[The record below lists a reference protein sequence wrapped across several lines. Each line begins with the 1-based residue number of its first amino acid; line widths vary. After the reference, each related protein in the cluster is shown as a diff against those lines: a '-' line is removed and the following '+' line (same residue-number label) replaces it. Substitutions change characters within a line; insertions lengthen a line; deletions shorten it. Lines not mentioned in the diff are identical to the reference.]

1 MAGVDEPLRIEP
13 AGPADAGELL
23 TLQRA
28 AYVTEAQLY
37 DDPHLPPLTQTL
49 DELRADL
56 LRWPTLKALLGTRV
70 VGTARARSDGDVL
83 RVGRL
88 SVAPDLQGR
97 GIGSAL
103 LAAAERLAGP
113 GVRRAALFTGR
124 CSTANVRL
132 YERHGYAVTRYEDLP
147 VGPGIVHLE
156 KPLS

>member
-1 MAGVDEPLRIEP
+1 MDGVPDSLCIEP
-13 AGPADAGELL
+13 ALLADAGELL

-49 DELRADL
+49 EELQADL
-56 LRWPTLKALLGTRV
+56 GTWPTLKAVLGTRI
-70 VGTARARSDGDVL
+70 VGTARARAQGEVL

-97 GIGSAL
+97 GIGTAL
-103 LAAAERLAGP
+103 LAAVERLAGP
-113 GVRRAALFTGR
+113 QVRRAALFTGR
-124 CSTANVRL
+124 CSAANVRL
-132 YERHGYAVTRYEDLP
+132 YERSGYAVTRYEDLP

-156 KPLS
+156 KALD